1 MVLFASDGALLD
13 LASLENT
20 VQFAANLPLSSPFVD
35 SSADCGQTVE
45 TLQCQSYQ
53 KTDGLWKQEVL
64 TRTHTHTYAH
74 IRTHTVPSHAL
85 GIYAHARVERTRG
98 GHKVAGGGG
107 SKHMHMY
114 AHTHMHAYTRRGRLQ
129 R

>member
-20 VQFAANLPLSSPFVD
+20 VQFTANLPLSSPFVD

-64 TRTHTHTYAH
+64 TRTHTHTHTHTYAH
-74 IRTHTVPSHAL
+74 IRFPRTPWAYMHT
-85 GIYAHARVERTRG
+85 RV
-98 GHKVAGGGG
+98 
-107 SKHMHMY
+107 
-114 AHTHMHAYTRRGRLQ
+114 
-129 R
+129 